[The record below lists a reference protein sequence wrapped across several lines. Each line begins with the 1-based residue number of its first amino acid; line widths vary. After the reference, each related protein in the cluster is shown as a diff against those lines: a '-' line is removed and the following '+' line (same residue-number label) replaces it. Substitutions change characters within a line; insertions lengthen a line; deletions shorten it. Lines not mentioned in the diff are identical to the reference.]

1 MSRVGERRGR
11 AAEREGED
19 GWRFADGRPGETG
32 GEGKRGDGRE
42 GGRKWE
48 GSAGA
53 VARWRGLHG
62 SGSLASGLSG
72 LVART
77 ELELRTSQNF
87 KLNWFCH

>member
-1 MSRVGERRGR
+1 MGEGRAKQRKGGGVSRVGERRGR

-42 GGRKWE
+42 GGTKWE

-62 SGSLASGLSG
+62 SGSLALVQRLTRVSG
-72 LVART
+72 A
-77 ELELRTSQNF
+77 N
-87 KLNWFCH
+87 

>member
-1 MSRVGERRGR
+1 MAEGRGKQRKIGGGVSRIGERPGR

-42 GGRKWE
+42 GGRKSE

-62 SGSLASGLSG
+62 SGPLALVQRLIRVSG
-72 LVART
+72 A
-77 ELELRTSQNF
+77 N
-87 KLNWFCH
+87 